1 LVDVDLSTRW
11 TIERA
16 SIRLLVKGELMHRL
30 PLPDELPYQFQ
41 PPKLSPLWVRASLL
55 YVKYLLRRTQIVR
68 QIDDIGL
75 DYLKNLKGK
84 GDGVLITPNHPDL
97 ADPAVMFMIS
107 RRVGVPF
114 CYMAAYQVF
123 AGSAGLRKFILPR
136 LGVFPVDREGSDRLA
151 FQAGLNVLTEGKNPL
166 VVFPEGEIYFLGDR
180 LTPLREGAAALALA
194 AARKINESSRTV
206 WIIPTA
212 IRYRFLEDH
221 DPLPELHRLMDTL
234 EARFTWWD
242 PCSRTIVERLYRY
255 AEGMLAL
262 KELEYL
268 DAPQPGT
275 LKDRIARLKFHILE
289 EMEDRRLGRRSDE
302 PVPCRVKELRRACLK
317 ALAVP
322 GISLD
327 ERRALRRDLN
337 CLFVAIQLFSYP
349 GDYVR
354 ENPTLERLA
363 EIMTKFEQDA
373 LGVTYPAPRGP
384 RRAIVRIGEPI
395 DVRSYLGPGGRRSHD
410 AAGML
415 TEKLELQIQGLMDTL
430 GPGRPLPKLA
440 LESTPQG
447 APTRET
453 VS

>member
-1 LVDVDLSTRW
+1 MSHEHYMRFRIVT
-11 TIERA
+11 
-16 SIRLLVKGELMHRL
+16 
-30 PLPDELPYQFQ
+30 YQFQ
-41 PPKLSPLWVRASLL
+41 PPKLSPFWVRASRL
-55 YVKYLLRRTQIVR
+55 YVSYLLRRTQVVR
-68 QIDDIGL
+68 EIDDVGL
-75 DYLKNLKGK
+75 EHLKALKGK

-107 RRVGVPF
+107 RRAGVPF
-114 CYMAAYQVF
+114 CYMAAYQIF
-123 AGSAGLRKFILPR
+123 TGNAGLRKFILPR
-136 LGVFPVDREGSDRLA
+136 LGVFPVDREGADRSA
-151 FQAGLNVLTEGKNPL
+151 FQAGLNVLTQGKNPL

-194 AARKINESSRTV
+194 AARKAAERGRTV

-212 IRYRFLEDH
+212 IRYRFLENH

-242 PCSRTIVERLYRY
+242 PCGRSIIERLYRY

-275 LKDRIARLKFHILE
+275 LKERIARLKFHILE

-302 PVPCRVKELRRACLK
+302 PVPFRVKELRRACLK

-322 GISLD
+322 GISRE
-327 ERRALRRDLN
+327 ERRTLRRDLN
-337 CLFVAIQLFSYP
+337 SLFVAIQLFSYP

-373 LGVTYPAPRGP
+373 LGVTNPAPRGP
-384 RRAIVRIGEPI
+384 RRAVVKMGEPI
-395 DVRSYLGPGGRRSHD
+395 DVRSYLGPGGRRSR
-410 AAGML
+410 AAAETL
-415 TEKLELQIQGLMDTL
+415 TETLELQIQGLMDTL
-430 GPGRPLPKLA
+430 GPGRPLPESA
-440 LESTPQG
+440 LVSAPSGMPVPQP
-447 APTRET
+447 A
-453 VS
+453 S

>member
-1 LVDVDLSTRW
+1 
-11 TIERA
+11 
-16 SIRLLVKGELMHRL
+16 MHRL

-41 PPKLSPLWVRASLL
+41 PPKLSPFWVRASRL
-55 YVKYLLRRTQIVR
+55 YVSYLLRRTQVVR
-68 QIDDIGL
+68 EIDDVGL
-75 DYLKNLKGK
+75 EHLKALKGK

-107 RRVGVPF
+107 RRAGVPF
-114 CYMAAYQVF
+114 CYMAAYQIF
-123 AGSAGLRKFILPR
+123 TGNAGLRKFILPR
-136 LGVFPVDREGSDRLA
+136 LGVFPVDREGADRSA
-151 FQAGLNVLTEGKNPL
+151 FQAGLNVLTQGKNPL

-194 AARKINESSRTV
+194 AARKAAECGRTV

-212 IRYRFLEDH
+212 IRYRFLENH

-242 PCSRTIVERLYRY
+242 PCGRSIIERLYRY

-275 LKDRIARLKFHILE
+275 LKERIARLKFHILE
-289 EMEDRRLGRRSDE
+289 EMENRRLGRRSDE
-302 PVPCRVKELRRACLK
+302 PVPFRVKELRRACLK

-322 GISLD
+322 GISRE
-327 ERRALRRDLN
+327 ERRTLRRDLN
-337 CLFVAIQLFSYP
+337 SLFVAIQLFSYP

-373 LGVTYPAPRGP
+373 LGVTNPAPRGP
-384 RRAIVRIGEPI
+384 RRAVVKMGEPI
-395 DVRSYLGPGGRRSHD
+395 DVRSYLGPGGRRSR
-410 AAGML
+410 AAAETL
-415 TEKLELQIQGLMDTL
+415 TETLELQIQGLMDTL
-430 GPGRPLPKLA
+430 GPGRPLPESA
-440 LESTPQG
+440 LVSAPSGMPVPQP
-447 APTRET
+447 A
-453 VS
+453 S

>member
-1 LVDVDLSTRW
+1 
-11 TIERA
+11 
-16 SIRLLVKGELMHRL
+16 H
-30 PLPDELPYQFQ
+30 
-41 PPKLSPLWVRASLL
+41 
-55 YVKYLLRRTQIVR
+55 
-68 QIDDIGL
+68 
-75 DYLKNLKGK
+75 LKALKGK

-107 RRVGVPF
+107 RRAGVPF
-114 CYMAAYQVF
+114 CYMAAYQIF
-123 AGSAGLRKFILPR
+123 TGNAGLRKFILPR
-136 LGVFPVDREGSDRLA
+136 LGVFPVDREGADRSA
-151 FQAGLNVLTEGKNPL
+151 FQAGLNVLTQGKNPL

-194 AARKINESSRTV
+194 AARKAAERGRTV

-212 IRYRFLEDH
+212 IRYRFLENH

-242 PCSRTIVERLYRY
+242 PCGRSIIERLYRY

-275 LKDRIARLKFHILE
+275 LKERIARLKFHILE

-302 PVPCRVKELRRACLK
+302 PVPFRVKELRRACLK

-322 GISLD
+322 GISRE
-327 ERRALRRDLN
+327 ERRTLRRDLN
-337 CLFVAIQLFSYP
+337 SLFVAIQLFSYP

-373 LGVTYPAPRGP
+373 LGVTNPAPRGP
-384 RRAIVRIGEPI
+384 RRAVVKMGEPI
-395 DVRSYLGPGGRRSHD
+395 DVRSYLGPGGRRSRD
-410 AAGML
+410 AAETL
-415 TEKLELQIQGLMDTL
+415 TETLELQIQGLMDTL
-430 GPGRPLPKLA
+430 GPGRPLPESA
-440 LESTPQG
+440 LVSAPSGMPVPQP
-447 APTRET
+447 A
-453 VS
+453 S